1 MNVIGLYPNL
11 VPGDMR
17 QKVAEQH
24 PTKPPTLSG
33 TDLEEGL
40 KHLIKYLT
48 HMRYQEIQ
56 KLQRQQKV
64 EKGEES
70 EDHRLDEVAL
80 KQLNSTL
87 QLLDTTMLK
96 CYIKV
101 RGGWGCCRIAAMRGA
116 RKIWRA
122 AWEGCG
128 CFQGDGCGYCME
140 KGWLDW
146 RHERSEVSPWER
158 GGATAWEGLEGCMG
172 GVGLFQGEGWG
183 CCMVMMGGAVAWVV

>member
-140 KGWLDW
+140 KGWI
-146 RHERSEVSPWER
+146 
-158 GGATAWEGLEGCMG
+158 GAMSGAMLVLGRE
-172 GVGLFQGEGWG
+172 VGLLHGKSWRAAWEGWG
-183 CCMVMMGGAVAWVV
+183 CFKVRGGDGAW